1 MRLTKF
7 GSADIARIA
16 KLEQDYGLNLPVVYK
31 EFLQKYNG
39 GIVDK
44 VDKNP
49 IYVADLDIYL
59 EMEIFYG
66 VDLDTECFDIDYWMG
81 QYRTEL
87 PEKSIIIGDDI
98 SKGFLVLV
106 CDGENKGLY
115 YWDDAWNYSQS
126 EENGNAYCITQDLS
140 LLKEILS
147 ISEIE

>member
-7 GSADIARIA
+7 GSVDIARIA

-44 VDKNP
+44 VYKNP

-115 YWDDAWNYSQS
+115 YWDDEWNYSQS

>member
-1 MRLTKF
+1 MHLTKF
-7 GSADIARIA
+7 GSADVERIT
-16 KLEQDYGLNLPVVYK
+16 KLEQCYDLNLPVVYK

-44 VDKNP
+44 VYKNP

-81 QYRTEL
+81 QYRAEL

-98 SKGFLVLV
+98 SKGFLVLI
-106 CDGENKGLY
+106 CEGENKGLY
-115 YWDDAWNYSQS
+115 YWDDECNYSQS
-126 EENGNAYCITQDLS
+126 EQEGNAYCITQDLS
-140 LLKEILS
+140 LLEKILYTS
-147 ISEIE
+147 GTE